1 MSPTDPVS
9 SAAANEESPLELEL
23 ILAPERA
30 GERIDLAIGK
40 STPRLSRTYA
50 GQLLRDGAILVN
62 GRAVKPSYK
71 VVGGERIQIEL
82 PEPEAIE
89 ARAEDIPL
97 DVIHEDADIIVIN
110 KPAGMVTHPSAGHAS
125 GSLVNALLFRCKDLS
140 AIGGSL
146 RPGIVHRLDKD
157 TTGIIVA
164 AKNDVAHRALAEQF
178 AERKTT
184 KEYLAICHGNP
195 LHAVFDCDGRI
206 GRHPQRRTEMAVL
219 KRPGEG
225 REAFTSFEIQ
235 ERFAKRKMF
244 LVRALPKTGRTHQ
257 IRVHLAKSGYP
268 IIADP
273 LYGKEVGFADL
284 ELWRHAL
291 HACRLGFNHPRTGVR
306 VTYEAPLAKDMQFA
320 LAKLRG

>member
-1 MSPTDPVS
+1 MSASQPDPAADETD
-9 SAAANEESPLELEL
+9 LELEFT
-23 ILAPERA
+23 LAPERA

-40 STPRLSRTYA
+40 STPRVSRTYA
-50 GQLLRDGAILVN
+50 GQLLRDGSILVN
-62 GRAVKPSYK
+62 GRQIKPSYK
-71 VVGGERIQIEL
+71 AVGGEHIQIEL

-89 ARAEDIPL
+89 ARPEDIPL

-110 KPAGMVTHPSAGHAS
+110 KPAGMVTHPSSGHGS

-157 TTGIIVA
+157 TTGVIVA
-164 AKNDVAHRALAEQF
+164 AKNDIAHRALADQF

-184 KEYLAICHGNP
+184 KEYIAICHGIP
-195 LHAVFDCDGRI
+195 LRPVFDCDGRI

-219 KRPGEG
+219 KRPNEG
-225 REAFTSFEIQ
+225 REAFTTFEVQ
-235 ERFAKRKMF
+235 ERFPKRRMA

-257 IRVHLAKSGYP
+257 IRVHLAKSGHP
-268 IIADP
+268 IIADA
-273 LYGKEVGFADL
+273 LYGKECGFADL

-291 HACRLGFNHPRTGVR
+291 HAHRLGFNHPRSGERMTF
-306 VTYEAPLAKDMQFA
+306 EAPLAKDMQTA
-320 LAKLRG
+320 LEKLRG